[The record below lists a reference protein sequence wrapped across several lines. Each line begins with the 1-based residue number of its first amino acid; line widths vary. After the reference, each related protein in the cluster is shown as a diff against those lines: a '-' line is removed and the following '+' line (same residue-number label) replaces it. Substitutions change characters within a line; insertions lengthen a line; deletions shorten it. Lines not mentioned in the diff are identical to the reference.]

1 MKYVYYGFGAFIGF
15 ICGVII
21 NLIFYWVEKA
31 GYHIMRDLVENF
43 GFIGK
48 HIGTLINILPFI
60 GAGLGIIMVR
70 LLFQKELEDKKE

>member
-21 NLIFYWVEKA
+21 NLIFYWVEEA
-31 GYHIMRDLVENF
+31 GYPVMRDLVENY
-43 GFIGK
+43 GFIGE
-48 HIGTLINILPFI
+48 HIGNLINFLPFI

-70 LLFQKELEDKKE
+70 LLFQKELGDKKE